1 MGLVF
6 GGLTGP
12 CDGYLLGAFSSHLPR
27 LLHPHRRR
35 RHRPQAS
42 LSQGEVEALV
52 HLKRCRTKV
61 RESSLVPESQN
72 ALVNTLNKVFNN
84 LRTHLLMSPS
94 SRRERRSWGCHNNPE
109 TADSTESNVSKTCI
123 HIYFQSSHLVVWIS
137 IFVSRLPLSVCGV
150 HLICVQMEFNWFRE
164 GNLFRQ
170 EKCKECQWSTKNWK
184 KEVTAETFPSKPLYT
199 FSIQPHALQTGYLLS
214 FRALKGTIK
223 LYFVSYGCSSLINIY

>member
-12 CDGYLLGAFSSHLPR
+12 CDGYLLGAFSSHLPH
-27 LLHPHRRR
+27 LLHPHHRR

-72 ALVNTLNKVFNN
+72 ALVNTLHCKVLNNVFNN

-94 SRRERRSWGCHNNPE
+94 SHRERRFWGCHNNPE

-123 HIYFQSSHLVVWIS
+123 HIYFQSSHLVV
-137 IFVSRLPLSVCGV
+137 
-150 HLICVQMEFNWFRE
+150 
-164 GNLFRQ
+164 
-170 EKCKECQWSTKNWK
+170 
-184 KEVTAETFPSKPLYT
+184 
-199 FSIQPHALQTGYLLS
+199 
-214 FRALKGTIK
+214 
-223 LYFVSYGCSSLINIY
+223 

>member
-27 LLHPHRRR
+27 LLHPHHRR

-61 RESSLVPESQN
+61 RESLLVPESQN
-72 ALVNTLNKVFNN
+72 ALVNTLHCKVLNN

-109 TADSTESNVSKTCI
+109 TADSNVSKTCI
-123 HIYFQSSHLVVWIS
+123 HILSKLPFSCLSFHICFSTSH
-137 IFVSRLPLSVCGV
+137 SVCGV
-150 HLICVQMEFNWFRE
+150 HLIPFCVQMEFN
-164 GNLFRQ
+164 
-170 EKCKECQWSTKNWK
+170 
-184 KEVTAETFPSKPLYT
+184 
-199 FSIQPHALQTGYLLS
+199 
-214 FRALKGTIK
+214 
-223 LYFVSYGCSSLINIY
+223 